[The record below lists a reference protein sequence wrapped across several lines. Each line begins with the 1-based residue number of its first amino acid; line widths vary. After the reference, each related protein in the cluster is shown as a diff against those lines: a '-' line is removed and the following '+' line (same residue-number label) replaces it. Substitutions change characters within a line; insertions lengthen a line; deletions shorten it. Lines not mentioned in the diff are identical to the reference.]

1 MHNEFFPRK
10 EICVNVNDIGIEHN
24 DRVLSL
30 ILKYCTTDDSALNA
44 LKISNFNLR
53 LHSMNEFRPLFGR
66 LSRLTVDEMEPDDLK
81 RLLGMCKGLTHLRLE
96 TVSFGRTHKQI
107 FERLEEIELICVGEM
122 NNDKINELF
131 SMNQQ
136 LKRLVIHDPFDKLSS
151 AVYHSIGKLSMLEHV
166 EVETVIPSSGDD
178 LAKDLLALAQLKHL
192 NVFHF
197 DCTGMPIDAL
207 LNAFAENNVS
217 MADLSLKGLALDPI
231 NAESISKMVSLRTLR
246 LLRTRGSNKRVFMNM
261 VQKMQHLE
269 YVFCGGSI
277 KFSSND
283 IVEMIGFLSK
293 LSKLHLTNQ
302 KDIVIGLDHLK
313 KMNENGKKSK
323 DEPRDVTLI
332 IWGDGLNVIPPKK
345 LLDKSGKGDDS
356 NLKGGNSLQ
365 FKFLN
370 NVEDDS
376 IEGGED
382 VIRMSDCTFRFTPG
396 N

>member
-1 MHNEFFPRK
+1 M
-10 EICVNVNDIGIEHN
+10 C
-24 DRVLSL
+24 S
-30 ILKYCTTDDSALNA
+30 
-44 LKISNFNLR
+44 ISN
-53 LHSMNEFRPLFGR
+53 
-66 LSRLTVDEMEPDDLK
+66 
-81 RLLGMCKGLTHLRLE
+81 
-96 TVSFGRTHKQI
+96 
-107 FERLEEIELICVGEM
+107 
-122 NNDKINELF
+122 
-131 SMNQQ
+131 
-136 LKRLVIHDPFDKLSS
+136 
-151 AVYHSIGKLSMLEHV
+151 
-166 EVETVIPSSGDD
+166 
-178 LAKDLLALAQLKHL
+178 
-192 NVFHF
+192 
-197 DCTGMPIDAL
+197 AL